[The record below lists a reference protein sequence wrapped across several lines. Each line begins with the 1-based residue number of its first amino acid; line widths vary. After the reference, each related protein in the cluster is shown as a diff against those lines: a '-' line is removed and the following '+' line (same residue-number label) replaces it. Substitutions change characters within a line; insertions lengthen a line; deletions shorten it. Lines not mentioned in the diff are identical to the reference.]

1 MKIHKLVLPLLACAL
16 AALASCSMG
25 GEASDSVSD
34 FLAAKMGGSIAVAL
48 PASQS
53 NVSASV
59 STGGQS
65 PVRDVSGFEIIVR
78 NSSLPQ
84 SQWITAKADPG
95 STVTIDS
102 LSPGYWSVAIKGFS
116 GDAVM
121 FYGAANDIYVTAGQT
136 AMASVAL
143 RFYQNPVVRLN
154 FPDVD
159 GKSRAGHVLVSW
171 KSEATGESGFNLY
184 DASNCDSPEYAPNQ
198 NHEDPK
204 ILFAPVLDF
213 IEPGQRYSYKVS
225 VFEVERNTETYTGS
239 ASQAVSH
246 ENLIDLNLAVVEQ
259 PMFMALALDEDI
271 YSDQDLAETVKQKCV
286 FEIDGQAV
294 SKDLVDVKAL
304 AKNYCGEIPV
314 IATYGD
320 KTAMAVPLVMHRKEF
335 PVLATNSFNVPA
347 ALKRKIPAFEPF
359 NPSSPKEWQVFSH
372 SNADGSPV
380 FDDFGYGFGIYGLNG
395 TVDKDVWMTA
405 AVGGTNPYVIP
416 AAGSTATFDLY
427 VNNAGIYGVA
437 GVESKSYAV
446 TVNRSDWQ
454 APESLEVAVGAAVE
468 IALSNPAATSDDL
481 ASIGLSS
488 GADLL
493 NELEVV
499 DASGDP
505 QTATTSVRDGSLIVS
520 VANNDWTDS
529 PTLTVRIN
537 DNQVASVSVSF
548 VDGGGSGGGGGSG
561 TWSVTVNNGVNMGMI
576 YTTESSFN
584 FYLTNSAYTTTADY
598 EAVNLTNLFTF
609 NLQDAPNQNP
619 PVTSKVTTGD
629 DGNPRLCVTYP
640 KTSGGNTYFPSG
652 MASFKFTVYDKTSG
666 ESVCECSIMFMDGG
680 GNTLSGEWSA
690 YMKSTT
696 ITQGGNVDIY
706 IKNTAASS
714 YADYQNSSFSSHFK
728 YFFSGVSGVKKAGSN
743 NPTEDDSVWVI
754 KESFEN
760 PFGSS
765 ATGEQTITVK
775 YDDDVIETFTV
786 TIE

>member
-16 AALASCSMG
+16 TALASCSMG

-171 KSEATGESGFNLY
+171 KSETTGESGFNLY

-246 ENLIDLNLAVVEQ
+246 ENLIDLNLAAVEH

-294 SKDLVDVKAL
+294 SKDLVGVKAL

-372 SNADGSPV
+372 WSADRSPV

-395 TVDKDVWMTA
+395 EVDKDVWMTA
-405 AVGGTNPYVIP
+405 AVGGTNPYTIP

-446 TVNRSDWQ
+446 TVNRSNWQ
-454 APESLEVAVGAAVE
+454 APDSLEVAVGAAVE

-488 GADLL
+488 GADFL

-499 DASGDP
+499 DEFGVL

-520 VANNDWTDS
+520 VTNNDWTITDS

-537 DNQVASVSVSF
+537 DNQVKSVSVSF
-548 VDGGGSGGGGGSG
+548 VNGGGSGGGGGGSSG
-561 TWSVTVNNGVNMGMI
+561 WHFDNTIAGCTYGADAANAYPLVKNTGTCVFYLQHDGYDTSTYGTTATNISNYLANPSLFGSNPAIKVTVDGS
-576 YTTESSFN
+576 ELS
-584 FYLTNSAYTTTADY
+584 
-598 EAVNLTNLFTF
+598 TNLLSVSSESNAIKLTISSWGTGDTP
-609 NLQDAPNQNP
+609 QEK
-619 PVTSKVTTGD
+619 VTSAAQAFTIKLVF
-629 DGNPRLCVTYP
+629 NPGEYQ
-640 KTSGGNTYFPSG
+640 
-652 MASFKFTVYDKTSG
+652 
-666 ESVCECSIMFMDGG
+666 ESV
-680 GNTLSGEWSA
+680 
-690 YMKSTT
+690 
-696 ITQGGNVDIY
+696 
-706 IKNTAASS
+706 
-714 YADYQNSSFSSHFK
+714 
-728 YFFSGVSGVKKAGSN
+728 
-743 NPTEDDSVWVI
+743 
-754 KESFEN
+754 
-760 PFGSS
+760 
-765 ATGEQTITVK
+765 EQTVWF
-775 YDDDVIETFTV
+775 VQQ
-786 TIE
+786 